1 MARSYFTLAAVH
13 HRKMCD
19 IALIEIN
26 KEHNAWVDDFPLKK
40 IFDCHFG
47 GARSAFYEYLLAYFE
62 QLEFPLLMMYLL
74 SLELFFYSV
83 LLLSVLVAMVKT
95 NV

>member
-40 IFDCHFG
+40 YLIAIL
-47 GARSAFYEYLLAYFE
+47 GAHAVTFMNICLHILNS
-62 QLEFPLLMMYLL
+62 
-74 SLELFFYSV
+74 
-83 LLLSVLVAMVKT
+83 
-95 NV
+95 